1 MSKHKEEELTHPGSV
16 NEGVWQAWKTESLLY
31 KYFLHPSSPLR
42 LGGVR
47 STGAAFSTQT
57 NGACYWMRQAVKAW
71 SKLLWS
77 EQRAD
82 HPGRKQWP
90 TVDGTAAS
98 YSSCL
103 GCCTHWYCVH
113 TRTYYEIKKH
123 VDLLM
128 PSCWEVTSATGWEG
142 RETCTPPDGDS
153 SLPPLEPSLQLLPS
167 ESYQLR
173 ICVCACVC
181 LRFGRCEHVFES
193 IKVAEMCEFIH
204 AGVRL
209 IVRMHMYTF
218 VCIYK
223 SRCVPACAF
232 VCVCACVYSAA
243 QALPIQPPSPR
254 LELK

>member
-1 MSKHKEEELTHPGSV
+1 MSLVVGESLLWQADIRLISKNKHPLQTQCLHLVYVQTQRRGADTSRQC
-16 NEGVWQAWKTESLLY
+16 EGVWQAWKTESLLY

-173 ICVCACVC
+173 ICVRA
-181 LRFGRCEHVFES
+181 R
-193 IKVAEMCEFIH
+193 
-204 AGVRL
+204 
-209 IVRMHMYTF
+209 
-218 VCIYK
+218 
-223 SRCVPACAF
+223 
-232 VCVCACVYSAA
+232 VCV
-243 QALPIQPPSPR
+243 
-254 LELK
+254 